1 MRMKVKVLA
10 LAAAAAGAVS
20 LLAGGFSLD
29 IGRPS
34 ANPEAQAKHAVL
46 VVRVSSCSHPEKTNI
61 AATAEGVVNGKRRTI
76 PLTLVPL
83 SGTST
88 YALTRQWPSEGKWV
102 VTLVVANSDYQ
113 WQPSAI
119 VSVNAETADLAQVR
133 RANRAPTEEE
143 IDAALN
149 SMALAARM
157 P

>member
-1 MRMKVKVLA
+1 MQMKVRLLA
-10 LAAAAAGAVS
+10 LAAAAAGGAS
-20 LLAGGFSLD
+20 LFAGTFTLD

-61 AATAEGVVNGKRRTI
+61 TATAEGVLSGKRQTI

-88 YALTRQWPSEGKWV
+88 YAVTRQWPSEGKWV
-102 VTLVVANSDYQ
+102 VTVVAANSDYQ
-113 WQPSAI
+113 WRPSAI
-119 VSVNAETADLAQVR
+119 VGLNGETADLTQVK
-133 RANRAPTEEE
+133 RANRAPTGAEVE
-143 IDAALN
+143 AALN